1 MVPYSLIAPLISY
14 FVVNANVKVTRFIS
28 ISNQKVVFSW
38 YFSSISFELMINSPI
53 VVKIVN
59 TWEEAF
65 KKVHSTFLPILTAS

>member
-1 MVPYSLIAPLISY
+1 MVPYSLIALLISY

-28 ISNQKVVFSW
+28 ISNQKVVFSR

-59 TWEEAF
+59 TW
-65 KKVHSTFLPILTAS
+65 

>member
-1 MVPYSLIAPLISY
+1 MLPYSLIALLISY

-28 ISNQKVVFSW
+28 ISNQKFVFSR
-38 YFSSISFELMINSPI
+38 YFSSISFEIMINSPI

>member
-1 MVPYSLIAPLISY
+1 MLPYSLIALLISY

-28 ISNQKVVFSW
+28 ISNQKVVFSR

-59 TWEEAF
+59 TW
-65 KKVHSTFLPILTAS
+65 

>member
-1 MVPYSLIAPLISY
+1 MVPYSLIAMLISY

-28 ISNQKVVFSW
+28 ISNQMFVFSR

>member
-1 MVPYSLIAPLISY
+1 MVPYSLIALLISY

-59 TWEEAF
+59 TW
-65 KKVHSTFLPILTAS
+65 

>member
-1 MVPYSLIAPLISY
+1 MLPYSLITLLISY

-28 ISNQKVVFSW
+28 ISNQKVVFSR

-59 TWEEAF
+59 TW
-65 KKVHSTFLPILTAS
+65 

>member
-1 MVPYSLIAPLISY
+1 MVPYSLIALLISY

-28 ISNQKVVFSW
+28 ISNQMFVFSR
-38 YFSSISFELMINSPI
+38 YFSSISFEIMINSPI

>member
-1 MVPYSLIAPLISY
+1 MVPYSLIELLISY

-28 ISNQKVVFSW
+28 ISNQKVVFSR

-59 TWEEAF
+59 TW
-65 KKVHSTFLPILTAS
+65 

>member
-1 MVPYSLIAPLISY
+1 MVPYSLIALLISY

-28 ISNQKVVFSW
+28 ISNQKVVLSR

-59 TWEEAF
+59 TW
-65 KKVHSTFLPILTAS
+65 

>member
-1 MVPYSLIAPLISY
+1 MVPHSLIALLISY

-28 ISNQKVVFSW
+28 ISNQKVVFSR

-59 TWEEAF
+59 TW
-65 KKVHSTFLPILTAS
+65 

>member
-1 MVPYSLIAPLISY
+1 MVPYSLIELLISY

-28 ISNQKVVFSW
+28 ISNQKVVFSR

-59 TWEEAF
+59 T
-65 KKVHSTFLPILTAS
+65 

>member
-28 ISNQKVVFSW
+28 ISNQKVVLSR

-59 TWEEAF
+59 TW
-65 KKVHSTFLPILTAS
+65 

>member
-1 MVPYSLIAPLISY
+1 MVPYSLIALLISY

-28 ISNQKVVFSW
+28 ISNQKVVFSR

-59 TWEEAF
+59 T
-65 KKVHSTFLPILTAS
+65 